1 MGCRML
7 ATRVRAGVRAHLID
21 VCNIC
26 RDSDPLRISPGLSGT
41 SPRGMWSS
49 SFSNSEPARSQR
61 HGKGPEPAG
70 TSSSP
75 TSEGSPGELAG
86 EREARREETT
96 GLSTRERE
104 WGEGTRAGWKSHQT
118 CSADGEVGEAPA
130 GEEASR
136 VRDDVGDKAWGGD
149 GGGAAA
155 SGGDAGAVRRGESA
169 ATDGG
174 LKKGEAT
181 RSVKRQEQL
190 MNAAKREFLEGGGV
204 LQPIGNRSWKRVM
217 VQERE
222 PSQVRCA
229 RT

>member
-86 EREARREETT
+86 EREARRDLNDRTE
-96 GLSTRERE
+96 LFRRLFVERIV
-104 WGEGTRAGWKSHQT
+104 RPNQKSGF
-118 CSADGEVGEAPA
+118 SLPIRLAPSVSSINA
-130 GEEASR
+130 LIVPGNNECQEFCKILWNKSNRSIRLYPIRSPTVPKGSER
-136 VRDDVGDKAWGGD
+136 VRIIIHSHNTEDQVIYLISLIQSTLCDMGIIPGSNRNDY
-149 GGGAAA
+149 
-155 SGGDAGAVRRGESA
+155 
-169 ATDGG
+169 
-174 LKKGEAT
+174 
-181 RSVKRQEQL
+181 
-190 MNAAKREFLEGGGV
+190 
-204 LQPIGNRSWKRVM
+204 QPNILSRL
-217 VQERE
+217 
-222 PSQVRCA
+222 
-229 RT
+229 